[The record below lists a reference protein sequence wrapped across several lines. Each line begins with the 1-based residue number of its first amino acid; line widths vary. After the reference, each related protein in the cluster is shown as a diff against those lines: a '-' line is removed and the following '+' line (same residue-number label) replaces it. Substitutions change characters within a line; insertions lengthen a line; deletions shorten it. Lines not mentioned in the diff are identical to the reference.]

1 MRAIGQHF
9 IFLLTGV
16 LLCATT
22 ASTRAAPQE
31 EQLIIREIRIL
42 VAPIYTKEEAEES
55 SWDNA
60 INRFHTPT
68 RDNVIRTALLFSEGE
83 VLDQELLDATERSLR
98 RFKFVNQA
106 ELLVVPVDDKTVDV
120 EVHTKDAW
128 TLEPGMTIEG
138 GGGLSTVTVHLIDF
152 NILGSG
158 KKAFIE
164 GKHESDVGETYKVG
178 YSDYQ
183 LFGSRWVGNT
193 TYQKGPLVES
203 FFIQSRLPLYSP
215 DSKWSYGGS
224 ASSLDKTVRLF
235 EDGEESSRFQNEQV
249 QASLFLKRSFGA
261 RFKKTKLNF
270 GLKYLEKDYSS
281 LGSETT
287 EPPPP
292 DQANLTPSVGVS
304 KQNIGWTHSTFLN
317 KMGRTEDL
325 STGLSYGGTVGWG
338 IPVGDSLELYKARV
352 FAVKNVVL
360 KNQQFLKL
368 VAVVD
373 SEVVRN
379 TFVSLSA
386 KYYKKFSR
394 HTLAV
399 HYLTKLGYELD
410 SSNQF
415 QLGADSGL
423 RGYPA
428 REFTGEKLMLLNIE
442 DRQFWGT
449 YQIGAEVELG
459 TVIFVDAGNVWKDE
473 DDIDLGE
480 LNWSAGV
487 GLRIGLEN
495 MPSSPIL
502 RIDYGWALGD
512 NRGSEVTIGLEQH
525 F

>member
-1 MRAIGQHF
+1 MRTLGEYF

-16 LLCATT
+16 LLCTAT
-22 ASTRAAPQE
+22 ASATAAPE
-31 EQLIIREIRIL
+31 EERRTIREIRIL
-42 VAPIYTKEEAEES
+42 VEPIYTEEEAEKS
-55 SWDNA
+55 SWARA
-60 INRFHTPT
+60 IDRYHTPT
-68 RDNVIRTALLFSEGE
+68 RDSVIRTALLFSEGE

-106 ELLVVPVDDKTVDV
+106 ELLVVPVDEQTVDV
-120 EVHTKDAW
+120 EVHTRDAW
-128 TLEPGMTIEG
+128 TLEPGMTVEG
-138 GGGLSTVTVHLIDF
+138 GGGLNTITVHLIDF
-152 NILGSG
+152 NIMGTG

-164 GKHESDVGETYKVG
+164 GKHESDVGNTYKAG

-224 ASSLDKTVRLF
+224 ASKMDKIVRLF

-249 QASLFLKRSFGA
+249 QASLFLKRSAGA
-261 RFKKTKLNF
+261 RFKKTRLNY
-270 GLKYLEKDYSS
+270 GLQYLEKDYSE
-281 LGSETT
+281 LGTETT

-292 DQANLTPSVGVS
+292 DQANITPSFGVS
-304 KQNIGWTHSTFLN
+304 IHDNNWVASTFIN
-317 KMGRTEDL
+317 KMGRTEDVA
-325 STGLSYGGTVGWG
+325 TGLVYGGKVGWG
-338 IPVGDSLELYKARV
+338 IPVGDSLELYTARL
-352 FAVKNVVL
+352 FAVKNVL
-360 KNQQFLKL
+360 LGNQQLLKL
-368 VAVVD
+368 VAVAN

-379 TFVSLSA
+379 TFVTISA
-386 KYYKKFSR
+386 KYYKRFSR

-428 REFTGEKLMLLNIE
+428 RAFTGEKLMLLNIE

-449 YQIGAEVELG
+449 YKIGAEVELG
-459 TVIFVDAGNVWKDE
+459 SVIFLDAGNVWKDE
-473 DDIDLGE
+473 NDIDLAE

-512 NRGSEVTIGLEQH
+512 NSGSEVTVGLEQH